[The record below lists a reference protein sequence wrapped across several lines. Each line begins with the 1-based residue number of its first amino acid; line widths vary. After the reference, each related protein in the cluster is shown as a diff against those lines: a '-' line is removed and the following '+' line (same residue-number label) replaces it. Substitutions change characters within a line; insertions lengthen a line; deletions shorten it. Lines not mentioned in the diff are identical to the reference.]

1 MLLLSQIILRIP
13 CQFGCNHRR
22 KAFLA
27 QTHSDTV
34 LEESSQQKKIIKP
47 AGFEIGQRRLQT
59 VIGNRK

>member
-34 LEESSQQKKIIKP
+34 LEESSQNFFTKP